1 MLVLN
6 FTGPRGIIAPL
17 GPVGTIVTQPIPHPA
32 PFVPVSVPGPVS
44 VPIGGPITTPLIR
57 PALIPAPTS
66 LATIPQIPLAAAP
79 ISSLNPYPPAA
90 PIHSVSYSTIPAP
103 QPAHS
108 HSHSYHTTHTIVHE
122 APKIARHITS
132 PAAVS
137 QDVVRSNSYR
147 QSGAQ
152 RPPVQ
157 TYDSRPSLNRPSRSR
172 SHSRQGYRD
181 DSLGLH
187 LRPETRELR
196 RSNSDS
202 RQLGLPLHHH
212 PTNTRQQGHHRHHS
226 ERYLSEGEPRR
237 SGSYRRAQ
245 DDAYYSCPSASHHVS
260 HSYGSSSR
268 GPTPVQTSAARYTFA
283 QHAQAGSG
291 TGRLSGR
298 LGGGGR
304 ARTYLH

>member
-1 MLVLN
+1 MFVLN
-6 FTGPRGIIAPL
+6 HTGPRGII
-17 GPVGTIVTQPIPHPA
+17 GPVGPVTPIVTQPIPHPA

-44 VPIGGPITTPLIR
+44 VPIGVPITSPLVR

-90 PIHSVSYSTIPAP
+90 PIHSVSYSTVPLP
-103 QPAHS
+103 QPPHS
-108 HSHSYHTTHTIVHE
+108 NSYHTTHTTVQE
-122 APKIARHITS
+122 APRIARHITS

-147 QSGAQ
+147 QSGAH

-157 TYDSRPSLNRPSRSR
+157 TYDSRHSLDRPSRSR
-172 SHSRQGYRD
+172 SHSRQGYQD

-202 RQLGLPLHHH
+202 RQLDRPLHHRH
-212 PTNTRQQGHHRHHS
+212 TATRRQSHHRHPS
-226 ERYLSEGEPRR
+226 EQYLSAAEPRR
-237 SGSYRRAQ
+237 SESNRRAQ
-245 DDAYYSCPSASHHVS
+245 NDGYYSRPSAPHVVS
-260 HSYGSSSR
+260 HRYVSSSR
-268 GPTPVQTSAARYTFA
+268 GPTPVQTSAARPTVA
-283 QHAQAGSG
+283 QHAQAGPG
-291 TGRLSGR
+291 TGRHSGR

-304 ARTYLH
+304 ARTYSH